1 MYGAS
6 KLTAANVMNSSWGAS
21 ANTPNGRRRRN
32 GQGTKNSIATLTM
45 SSLGVAG
52 GLLAGKAFAGGKD
65 KPSRPPKDVVQNH
78 PAQVEPNYAQYT
90 HGSKFN
96 AQPQPVAYN
105 AFKGSSVIAQAGSS
119 KASSSQPSHPQ
130 QHQPH
135 WPHAHTTSGPQ
146 SHGAASSTH
155 AAAGSGTSSSNSSGI
170 SVGGPSSDI
179 KHAKQQWTNYNQP
192 ASAAM
197 NSSYQA
203 FDNSAGG
210 HPLTSSV
217 LAFNP
222 AVQNQAHQ
230 QVRPGPRR
238 QDAQPVAGQ
247 GVPNSYTASGAKH
260 SLPSTAWA
268 HDMPAMDA
276 SYSAAT
282 AMANHKQK
290 RQSTVAPAAV
300 TQSEL
305 EVDMGSAGFMPM
317 HSQYN
322 ANKHNNT
329 GLNGRPAQ
337 AQQQQASSLHYS
349 QAPHP
354 STVAYQPQPQPQPQ
368 QNNYPG
374 PVYQQHQQQHQ
385 QHYGPQPI
393 PVPTQAPAV
402 HYGYGGYA
410 PPIAHSYSTQP
421 TELVHTQSSVAG
433 YGGLSQMQHQQN
445 PLASMS
451 QSVPATY
458 NAYNQPQGLAAS
470 YQNATYSSP
479 QLMHPSSDVAANLRP
494 KKHVHFAD
502 YS

>member
-1 MYGAS
+1 
-6 KLTAANVMNSSWGAS
+6 
-21 ANTPNGRRRRN
+21 
-32 GQGTKNSIATLTM
+32 M

-90 HGSKFN
+90 HESKFN
-96 AQPQPVAYN
+96 AQPQPQPVAYD

-119 KASSSQPSHPQ
+119 KASSSQSSHPQ
-130 QHQPH
+130 QHRPH
-135 WPHAHTTSGPQ
+135 RPHAHTTSGPQ
-146 SHGAASSTH
+146 SHGTASSTH
-155 AAAGSGTSSSNSSGI
+155 AVAGSGTSSSNSSGI

-192 ASAAM
+192 ASAAT
-197 NSSYQA
+197 NFSYQA

-222 AVQNQAHQ
+222 ATQNQAHQ

-238 QDAQPVAGQ
+238 QDAQPAAGQ
-247 GVPNSYTASGAKH
+247 GMPNSYTSSGAKH

-268 HDMPAMDA
+268 HDTPAMDA
-276 SYSAAT
+276 SYSATT

-322 ANKHNNT
+322 ANKNNNT

-337 AQQQQASSLHYS
+337 TQQQQASSLYYS

-354 STVAYQPQPQPQPQ
+354 STVAYQPQPQQQPQ
-368 QNNYPG
+368 QSNYPG
-374 PVYQQHQQQHQ
+374 PVYQQQQQ
-385 QHYGPQPI
+385 QP
-393 PVPTQAPAV
+393 
-402 HYGYGGYA
+402 
-410 PPIAHSYSTQP
+410 
-421 TELVHTQSSVAG
+421 SV
-433 YGGLSQMQHQQN
+433 
-445 PLASMS
+445 
-451 QSVPATY
+451 V
-458 NAYNQPQGLAAS
+458 
-470 YQNATYSSP
+470 YQ
-479 QLMHPSSDVAANLRP
+479 
-494 KKHVHFAD
+494 
-502 YS
+502 